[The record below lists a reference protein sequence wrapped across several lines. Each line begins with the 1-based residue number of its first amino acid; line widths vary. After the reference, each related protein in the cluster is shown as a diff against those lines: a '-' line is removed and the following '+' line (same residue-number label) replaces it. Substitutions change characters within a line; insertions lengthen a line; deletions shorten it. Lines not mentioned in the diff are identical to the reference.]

1 MRALFLMVMAFMVQL
16 NLNAQLS
23 KVHYVPPVAYSDID
37 NAIPD
42 EGHYFYISTP
52 STASVTVNIIAVGV
66 ATTTIEVSNSIPYVF
81 TIDAPGAPHSSQ
93 IAIGA
98 SDDIAVVNTSIV
110 DNDKGYII
118 EATAAVYVALR
129 IAQEDQAGA
138 LVSKGGA
145 AQGYLKYFIHVE
157 NC

>member
-1 MRALFLMVMAFMVQL
+1 MAFMVQL

-23 KVHYVPPVAYSDID
+23 KVHYLPPVAYSSASD
-37 NAIPD
+37 NSSAVPNQ
-42 EGHYFYISTP
+42 GHYLYISTP
-52 STASVTVNIIAVGV
+52 STTSVTVDIKAVGGV
-66 ATTTIEVSNSIPYVF
+66 TTQIEVSNSIPHVF
-81 TIDAPGAPHSSQ
+81 TIDAYGGSDSSQ

-98 SDDIAVVNTSIV
+98 SDDVAINTSIV

-145 AQGYLKYFIHVE
+145 AQGYLKYFIHFE